1 MFIDS
6 HYYFE
11 DSSGELSSFFSRDT
25 EFTWKEIL
33 ICAITAGRAS
43 FRDVSYF
50 GYRSQ
55 LEVAYRALVVFT
67 NFQQKRRYL
76 KAGRNFYA
84 LDPSEKGAVSYF
96 MASALA
102 RLYAWRELD
111 VFWMMNLDVYS
122 SINPYAVPIDIR
134 LVDKRIRPDLI
145 GQNASGDWCVLE
157 AKGRSHCVP
166 NSLRTSSKAQAKNIK
181 SISGV
186 TPTHMYSL
194 CANIGANKL
203 RVDWIDPPEP
213 NENGLEIKVD
223 EDFVILASYLS
234 IYDLMISRKPV
245 PLIDRDERFLFVEL
259 ENTMINV
266 GISRQVWEIIE
277 PQLRM
282 YKNLQTKNSEELRF
296 ERNVLREKIMA
307 ALKRDDLL
315 VSSYGGITVEIPDEL
330 LEHLSKEQEL

>member
-1 MFIDS
+1 
-6 HYYFE
+6 
-11 DSSGELSSFFSRDT
+11 
-25 EFTWKEIL
+25 
-33 ICAITAGRAS
+33 
-43 FRDVSYF
+43 
-50 GYRSQ
+50 
-55 LEVAYRALVVFT
+55 
-67 NFQQKRRYL
+67 
-76 KAGRNFYA
+76 
-84 LDPSEKGAVSYF
+84 
-96 MASALA
+96 
-102 RLYAWRELD
+102 
-111 VFWMMNLDVYS
+111 
-122 SINPYAVPIDIR
+122 
-134 LVDKRIRPDLI
+134 
-145 GQNASGDWCVLE
+145 
-157 AKGRSHCVP
+157 
-166 NSLRTSSKAQAKNIK
+166 
-181 SISGV
+181 
-186 TPTHMYSL
+186 MYSL